1 MADGGSSQ
9 NLVLVTTKIDST
21 TYTAL
26 MSKELAELYRS
37 PQCDPMTRKALAE
50 GLRILGMNHHVPALK
65 CHVPVMKLRLKM
77 NHLAALQGQV
87 SPPHQNSTS
96 ASSSTSEQ
104 EFHNLLVEKL
114 DKLHLD

>member
-1 MADGGSSQ
+1 
-9 NLVLVTTKIDST
+9 
-21 TYTAL
+21 
-26 MSKELAELYRS
+26 
-37 PQCDPMTRKALAE
+37 MTRKALAE

-104 EFHNLLVEKL
+104 VDNYFWPNLEKHHRNKCYPEKNL
-114 DKLHLD
+114 DMFFLTRHLRAQNVFLNFILLGRKKKK